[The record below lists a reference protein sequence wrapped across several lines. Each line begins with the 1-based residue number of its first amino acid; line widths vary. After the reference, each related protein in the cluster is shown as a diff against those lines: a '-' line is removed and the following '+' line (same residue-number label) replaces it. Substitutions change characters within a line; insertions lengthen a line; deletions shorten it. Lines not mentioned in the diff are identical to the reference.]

1 MGGHPDR
8 KNKKSNS
15 TEIERLRRQNDELTE
30 KIYQLES
37 KLESINSFPD
47 QSSNRNDVQS
57 DLYYLIERL
66 PVMAFVLGDDDRIQF
81 WNRKCQVITGYA
93 PGKIVNNPDFLK
105 LLMTD
110 REEHERIRVLKAA
123 SEIENFETVIRT
135 SNNSRKVI
143 SWSAVDFAT
152 VSGWKKI
159 VLGFD
164 VSEHRNVEEKLKE
177 SELQY
182 RGIVERIQETIYR
195 ISVNTGRF
203 QYVSPS
209 CYRVFGYTEE
219 ELKDP
224 GLTLFDLIHPDFREF
239 IDEKWMQFRNG
250 KVEPLMEYKIIAKEG
265 KTHWIAQSLK
275 GLYDDNDRLIAIEGM
290 CRNITAQKR
299 FQEELTK
306 ANSAI
311 ENTQAAI
318 TVSDLNG
325 NLIYC
330 NSAAIRLW
338 RFSSH
343 AEMLSQSMNSLWS
356 DRSDTSLSDIRKLVI
371 ENGHYSG
378 YDGLVAKRRDE
389 STFPV
394 DFRAS
399 LMKDTQGKIIGM
411 TASWQDIT
419 ERKRTEEELIRAKEK
434 AEESDR
440 LKSSF
445 LANMSHEIRTPMNGI
460 IGFASLLKRDNL
472 TPENK
477 NKYVDI
483 INKNGE
489 TLINLIEDII
499 DVAKIEAG
507 QLTVNKGE
515 CNIRNLLQDIDT
527 FFRETSLFSP
537 HVQLKISLPDDTSH
551 DITRTDSSRL
561 KQIITNLLSNAMKF
575 TDEGEIEFGYRL
587 RKDNFIEFF
596 VRDTGIGMNA
606 EEKEL
611 IFERFRQADDS
622 STRKYGGAG
631 LGLTISKN
639 LVHLL
644 GGEIRVESEPDKGS
658 AFFFTV
664 PFIQTNTTK
673 KYGNAIFDQYPE
685 RERFWHGKT
694 ILIAEDEDANYLF
707 LEEVLMPTGL
717 TIVRANDGLHAIECV
732 HLHKPDLILMDIKM
746 PRLNGLDATRQI
758 KDTLPGIPIIAQ
770 TAYAMQEEK
779 NNILDAGCDGYVIKP
794 IDRRKLMGTIA
805 EFLEKS

>member
-1 MGGHPDR
+1 MGGHPDNHR
-8 KNKKSNS
+8 DIGKKS
-15 TEIERLRRQNDELTE
+15 EIEQLKKQNAELAE
-30 KIYQLES
+30 KVRQLES
-37 KLESINSFPD
+37 KLDAYKHFSGHSPNV
-47 QSSNRNDVQS
+47 NDIQH
-57 DLYYLIERL
+57 DLFYLIERL
-66 PVMAFVLGDDDRIQF
+66 PVMAFVLGDDDRIQY
-81 WNRKCQVITGYA
+81 WNRKCQIITGYA
-93 PGKIVNNPDFLK
+93 RDKIVNNSDFLK
-105 LLMTD
+105 VLMTD
-110 REEHERIRVLKAA
+110 HDEQERTRILKSA
-123 SEIENFETVIRT
+123 SEIENFETVIIAEDR
-135 SNNSRKVI
+135 SKKVI

-164 VSEHRNVEEKLKE
+164 VSEHREVEEKLRE
-177 SELQY
+177 SEEQY

-195 ISVNTGRF
+195 ISVHSGRF
-203 QYVSPS
+203 EYVSPS

-219 ELKDP
+219 ELKNP
-224 GLTLFDLIHPDFREF
+224 ELTLFDLIHPDFRKF
-239 IDEKWMQFRNG
+239 INEKWQLIRDG
-250 KVEPLMEYKIIAKEG
+250 RIDPLMEYKILDKEG

-275 GLYDDNDRLIAIEGM
+275 GLFDNDNRLIALEGI

-306 ANSAI
+306 AYSAI

-338 RFSSH
+338 GFSSH
-343 AEMLSQSMNSLWS
+343 LEMLSLPVNRMWS
-356 DRSDTSLSDIRKLVI
+356 DQSETSIADIRKQVI
-371 ENGHYSG
+371 EKGHYSG
-378 YDGLVAKRRDE
+378 YDELIARRHDG

-399 LMKDTQGKIIGM
+399 LMKDAQGKITGM

-419 ERKRTEEELIRAKEK
+419 ERKRAEEELIRAKEK

-460 IGFASLLKRDNL
+460 IGFASLLKRNNL
-472 TPENK
+472 TAETR

-489 TLINLIEDII
+489 TLMNLIEDII
-499 DVAKIEAG
+499 DLAKIEAG
-507 QLTVNKGE
+507 QLTVHKSE
-515 CNIRNLLQDIDT
+515 CDLRSLMQEVDT
-527 FFRETSLFSP
+527 LFRETILSSAN
-537 HVQLKISLPDDTSH
+537 VQLRLCLPEDTSA
-551 DITRTDSSRL
+551 DNVQTDSSRL
-561 KQIITNLLSNAMKF
+561 KQIITNLLSNALKF
-575 TDEGEIEFGYRL
+575 TDEGEIKFGYIL
-587 RKDNFIEFF
+587 REDNFIEFF
-596 VRDTGIGMNA
+596 VKDSGIGMNA
-606 EEKEL
+606 EELDL
-611 IFERFRQADDS
+611 IFERFRQVDDS

-631 LGLTISKN
+631 LGLTITKN
-639 LVHLL
+639 LVNLL
-644 GGEIRVESEPDKGS
+644 GGEIKVESEPNKGS
-658 AFFFTV
+658 VFSFTLPYV
-664 PFIQTNTTK
+664 EAGHGSLSETK
-673 KYGNAIFDQYPE
+673 KYEEDPE

-707 LEEVLMPTGL
+707 LEEVLLPTGL
-717 TIVRANDGLHAIECV
+717 TIVRANDGMHAIEHV
-732 HLHKPDLILMDIKM
+732 HIHKPDLILMDVKM

-758 KDTLPGIPIIAQ
+758 KNKLPDIPIIAQ

-779 NNILDAGCDGYVIKP
+779 DLILDAGCDGYVIKP
-794 IDRRKLMGTIA
+794 IDRKKLMWTIA